1 MTTPML
7 MTEHLTE
14 ETLAAYIDDRLDSA
28 TREPVTQH
36 LASCGE
42 CREIV
47 LMTTAYQVDEE
58 SAKVTRGNFGGS
70 WSMAAM
76 VGVAAAAAIVVIAV
90 QSNSFFFKDLFEK
103 VRQASV
109 QTWVLTKNAVT
120 PGTDVDDLRGALR
133 SQPKRVSLGRLAGFP
148 YQQKPDGAK
157 RGGEDNEGDVDL
169 SNVEL
174 LNIAADLEADL
185 EKGKSP
191 DPHVVGLATLLIGKD
206 GKAFADAVTKLE
218 GAHQKA
224 RGAER
229 DSIAIDLAAALIAKA
244 GWSGDDAAYRRAL
257 ELSNDVLKRKPESPE
272 ALWNR
277 AIAIEAISAKDMAL
291 RAWDDYLKVDSKS
304 QWAQEASA
312 RKTVLQSDFI
322 GP

>member
-1 MTTPML
+1 ML
-7 MTEHLTE
+7 MTQHLTE

-47 LMTTAYQVDEE
+47 LMTTAYQVDED
-58 SAKVTRGNFGGS
+58 SAKVTHGSFGGS

-76 VGVAAAAAIVVIAV
+76 GGVAAAAAIVVIAV
-90 QSNSFFFKDLFEK
+90 QSNSFFFKDLFER

-109 QTWVLTKNAVT
+109 QTWTLTKNAVT
-120 PGTDVDDLRGALR
+120 PGTHIEDLRGASR
-133 SQPKRVSLGRLAGFP
+133 SQPKRVSIGRLDGFA

-157 RGGEDNEGDVDL
+157 RGGEDGEAGLDL
-169 SNVEL
+169 SNPEL
-174 LNIAADLEADL
+174 LNIAVDVEADL

-191 DPHVVGLATLLIGKD
+191 DPHVVGLVALLIGKD
-206 GKAFADAVTKLE
+206 GKAFSDAAAKLE
-218 GAHQKA
+218 VAHQKA

-257 ELSNDVLKRKPESPE
+257 ELSNDVLKRKPGNPE

-277 AIAIEAISAKDMAL
+277 AVAIEAVSAKDMAL

-304 QWAQEASA
+304 QWAQEATQYKS
-312 RKTVLQSDFI
+312 RLESDFS
-322 GP
+322 P